1 MAHAR
6 LKLLIE
12 KREAVNARIKKEQGK
27 LRAVERKSDTR
38 RKVLAGAAVLEWAKR
53 DNDFSSRLMA
63 ELRAFLVRDDDRALF
78 GLSALPKEGAL
89 DAPSLKA
96 G

>member
-12 KREAVNARIKKEQGK
+12 KRDAVNARIKREQGK

-38 RKVLAGAAVLEWAKR
+38 RKVLAGAAALEWAKR
-53 DNDFSSRLMA
+53 DNEFSSRLMA
-63 ELRAFLVRDDDRALF
+63 ELKAFLVREDDRALF
-78 GLSALPKEGAL
+78 GLPPLPKPKE
-89 DAPSLKA
+89 PSDS
-96 G
+96 